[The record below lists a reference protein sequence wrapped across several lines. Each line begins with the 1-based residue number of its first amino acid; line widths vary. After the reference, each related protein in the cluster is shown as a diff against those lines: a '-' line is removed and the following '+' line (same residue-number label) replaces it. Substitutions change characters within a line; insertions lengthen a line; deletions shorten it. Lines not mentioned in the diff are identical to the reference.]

1 MKSLLS
7 LRECRQTYLKESSTD
22 LVVLDHVSFDVRTG
36 EILGLLGRSGSGKS
50 SLLRI
55 MAGLTPPM
63 SGQVFWQGAPVTGPV
78 DGVATVFQSGA
89 LFPWLTLRQN
99 VALGLEMRRLPRAE
113 REAMTDAAIEVMG
126 LEGYENAY
134 PKELSEA
141 LSQRVSFARALA
153 LQPSLL
159 LLDEP
164 FSALDVL
171 SAENL
176 RTDLIELW
184 DEKRLPL
191 KAMLLAT
198 HGIEEA
204 VLMCDRILIFS
215 SSPGRVTHEIA
226 VPFPHPRNRDDED
239 FRRFVDQIY
248 ALMTRRA
255 PIVSEADPVQP
266 PVASAT
272 ALPPFSIVLPDLAVE
287 VLVGL
292 MEVLESEP
300 LSGRADL
307 PELAQ
312 RLQMTLDDLLPL
324 GESLQLLDLA
334 ELEDGDILLT
344 PDGQAFVEGDSDTR
358 KDLMRKALL
367 HHLPL
372 LRSIRSTLDERSS
385 HTVDAARFR
394 KAMEESMSPDYARQT
409 LTTAIGWARYAELF
423 DYDEESD
430 RFHLENE
437 E

>member
-1 MKSLLS
+1 MKPLLS
-7 LRECRQTYLKESSTD
+7 LRDCRQTYLKESSTD
-22 LVVLDHVSFDVRTG
+22 LVVLDQVSLDVRSG

-55 MAGLTPPM
+55 MAGLTQPT
-63 SGQVFWQGAPVTGPV
+63 SGQIFWKGLPVKGPL

-99 VALGLEMRRLPRAE
+99 VALGLEMRRLPRAQ
-113 REAMTDAAIEVMG
+113 REKMTDAATQVMG

-134 PKELSEA
+134 PKELSDA

-153 LQPSLL
+153 LQPELL

-204 VLMCDRILIFS
+204 VLMCDRILLVS
-215 SSPGRVTHEIA
+215 SSPGRVTHEIH
-226 VPFPHPRNRDDED
+226 VPFPHPRNREDEN

-248 ALMTRRA
+248 MLMTRRA
-255 PIVSEADPVQP
+255 PVVSEVDPT
-266 PVASAT
+266 ASLSAGSST
-272 ALPPFSIVLPDLAVE
+272 LPPFSIVLPDLPIE

-292 MEVLESEP
+292 LEVLGSDP
-300 LSGRADL
+300 LAGRADL

-344 PDGQAFVEGDSDTR
+344 MDGRAFVEGDSDTR
-358 KDLMRKALL
+358 RDIMRTALL
-367 HHLPL
+367 HHIPL
-372 LRSIRSTLDERSS
+372 LKSIRSTLDERPN

-394 KAMEESMSPDYARQT
+394 KAMEENMSPDYARQT
-409 LTTAIGWARYAELF
+409 LTTVIGWARYVELF

>member
-1 MKSLLS
+1 MIYSLLS
-7 LRECRQTYLKESSTD
+7 LQDCRQIYQKDSNAD
-22 LVVLDHVSFDVRTG
+22 LVVLDQVSFDVRPG

-55 MAGLTPPM
+55 MSGQTPPVE
-63 SGQVFWQGAPVTGPV
+63 GKVYWEGKPVAGPLEK
-78 DGVATVFQSGA
+78 VATVFQSGA
-89 LFPWLTLRQN
+89 MFPWLTLRQN
-99 VALGLEMRRLPRAE
+99 VLLGLEAQRLSRSE
-113 REAMTDAAIEVMG
+113 RETRASAAIEVMG

-141 LSQRVSFARALA
+141 LSQRASFARALA

-159 LLDEP
+159 MLDEP

-184 DEKRLPL
+184 AEKRLSSL
-191 KAMLLAT
+191 NAMILAT

-215 SSPGRVTHEIA
+215 SSPGRVTHEIS
-226 VPFPHPRNRDDED
+226 VPFPHPRNREGAD
-239 FRRFVDQIY
+239 FRSFVDQIY
-248 ALMTRRA
+248 TLMTRRA
-255 PIVSEADPVQP
+255 PIVSEVDTTVGVSA
-266 PVASAT
+266 AS
-272 ALPPFSIVLPDLAVE
+272 LPPLSIVLPDLQIE

-292 MEVLESEP
+292 MEVLSGEP

-307 PELAQ
+307 PELGQ

-344 PDGQAFVEGDSDTR
+344 DDGRSFVEGDADAR
-358 KDLMRKALL
+358 RDIMRTALL
-367 HHLPL
+367 HYLPL
-372 LRSIRSTLDERSS
+372 LRVIRSTLDERPN
-385 HTVDAARFR
+385 HVVDANRFR
-394 KAMEESMSPDYARQT
+394 KALEENMSPDYAQQT

-430 RFHLENE
+430 RFHLETE

>member
-63 SGQVFWQGAPVTGPV
+63 SGQVFWQGEPVTGPL

-113 REAMTDAAIEVMG
+113 REAMTDAAIGVMG

-134 PKELSEA
+134 PKELSDA

-226 VPFPHPRNRDDED
+226 VPFSHPRNRDDED

>member
-63 SGQVFWQGAPVTGPV
+63 SGQVFWQGAPVTGPL

-226 VPFPHPRNRDDED
+226 VPFPYPRNREDED

-248 ALMTRRA
+248 TLMTRRA

-266 PVASAT
+266 SSASGT
-272 ALPPFSIVLPDLAVE
+272 TLPPFSIVLPDLAVE

-292 MEVLESEP
+292 MEVLGSEP

-344 PDGQAFVEGDSDTR
+344 PDGKAFVEGDSDTR
-358 KDLMRKALL
+358 KDLMRTALL

-385 HTVDAARFR
+385 HVVDATRFR
-394 KAMEESMSPDYARQT
+394 KAMEENMSPDYARQT
-409 LTTAIGWARYAELF
+409 LTTAISWARYAELF

>member
-1 MKSLLS
+1 MTRTLLS
-7 LRECRQTYLKESSTD
+7 LQNCRQTYLKDSNAD
-22 LVVLDHVSFDVRTG
+22 LVVFDQVSFDVRAG

-50 SLLRI
+50 SLLRV
-55 MAGLTPPM
+55 M
-63 SGQVFWQGAPVTGPV
+63 SGLMPPVEGKVFWQGKHVNGPL

-99 VALGLEMRRLPRAE
+99 VLLGLEARRLSRAD
-113 REAMTDAAIEVMG
+113 RESQASAAIAVMG

-141 LSQRVSFARALA
+141 LSQRASLARALA

-184 DEKRLPL
+184 AEKRLSSL
-191 KAMLLAT
+191 HAMLLAT

-215 SSPGRVTHEIA
+215 SSPGRVTHEIN
-226 VPFPHPRNRDDED
+226 VPFPHPRNREDAD

-248 ALMTRRA
+248 TLMTRRA
-255 PIVSEADPVQP
+255 PIVSEAETTVGLSP
-266 PVASAT
+266 A
-272 ALPPFSIVLPDLAVE
+272 ALPPLSIVLPDLPVE

-292 MEVLESEP
+292 MEVLNGAP

-312 RLQMTLDDLLPL
+312 RLQMTLDDLLSL
-324 GESLQLLDLA
+324 GESLQLLELA

-344 PDGQAFVEGDSDTR
+344 DEGRLFVEGDADAR
-358 KDLMRKALL
+358 RDIMRTALL
-367 HHLPL
+367 HYLPL
-372 LRSIRSTLDERSS
+372 LRAIRSTLDERSN
-385 HTVDAARFR
+385 HVVDANRFR
-394 KAMEESMSPDYARQT
+394 KALEESMSPDYAQQT

-430 RFHLENE
+430 RFHLETE